1 LGYYQRALKN
11 RKENDMKLQKG
22 FTLIE
27 LMVTL
32 AIIGIVMS
40 IGIPAYQDYVSNA
53 QISVV
58 DSNYKNAIKVV
69 RNELYKR
76 QLITLRG
83 DTLTAIS
90 STALATQL
98 NQNANSTNVVFAP
111 DGTTPAYAAWTD
123 ADNPGADAGVVG
135 ILVGVADEGSI
146 EVTITRPSYKGIETK
161 SQLLKQASL

>member
-1 LGYYQRALKN
+1 
-11 RKENDMKLQKG
+11 MKLQKG

-123 ADNPGADAGVVG
+123 ADNPGADATTGVVG
-135 ILVGVADEGSI
+135 ILVGVTDEGSI
-146 EVTITRPSYKGIETK
+146 EVTITRPDYKGVGEK